1 MILGPPACG
10 RQCSAPELR
19 DEGKLG
25 RNPVDW
31 PATRPY
37 EAPGALTR
45 VLCLFQ
51 RASVRGRYFGL
62 LVVVAAVCWGRAAS
76 AQAAVS
82 SAYLDQLVRLAHD
95 QQLAT
100 DEEWLRLVHYRKGL
114 FGGWES
120 EVDGSPFF
128 LAADGKTEPEH
139 ELASTI
145 RAFYAPVPKD
155 PKQQHALCQ
164 FPARFGWLD
173 AFLHFD
179 HAQLPH
185 VECPEY
191 REFLGLL
198 RPQGLTLVFSSY
210 YLNNPASALGHTFL
224 RIDQALNTEGES
236 RELLDY
242 GVDYSANVD
251 TSNALLYAIKGIFG
265 LFPGTFRRV
274 PFSLKVREYN
284 DFESRDL
291 WEYDLNLSKPEVQR
305 VVDHIWEL
313 GSTYFAYYYMT
324 ENCSYQILSALEVA
338 DPHLHLLEGLNK
350 PVIPADTVKAL
361 FKNPGLVKRIKYR
374 PSNRT
379 QFLQRMSKL
388 TPEEADAVALLMK
401 SPNAALP
408 RAFDANEQVKVL
420 DTALDLLDVQLA
432 RDTVKSREQ
441 MDQQGAER
449 QQALLERRAGYDI
462 QTDEPHY
469 PAPEGQMPHLSH
481 GSQRLGLGSGYDHQR
496 GYFHALSFRLALHDL
511 ADPGAGFPLGSEIE
525 FLPTRLRYYIQ
536 SPKLSLEEL
545 TVVRVKSLVPLGRF
559 SHSWSWMVEGGSH
572 RNHDLGCDECYT
584 GAARFGFGFALQ
596 PLPFFTFFALAKT
609 ELEAPLRSGYLD
621 AFRLEL
627 GPYGGARVRFGD
639 AGALLVT
646 GQWAYLPAQHP
657 FQTWDLA
664 GQLRVNYLR
673 NFALGGEGHVYPRT
687 QSLEFMSYLYF

>member
-1 MILGPPACG
+1 MRRREHGPTVL
-10 RQCSAPELR
+10 RQFQRVFARGQYGGLLAVFIVVFWAR
-19 DEGKLG
+19 
-25 RNPVDW
+25 
-31 PATRPY
+31 
-37 EAPGALTR
+37 ALT
-45 VLCLFQ
+45 
-51 RASVRGRYFGL
+51 
-62 LVVVAAVCWGRAAS
+62 
-76 AQAAVS
+76 AQPLAS
-82 SAYLDQLVRLAHD
+82 SAYLDQLVQLAHD
-95 QQLAT
+95 QHLAH
-100 DEEWLRLVHYRKGL
+100 DEEWLRLLHYRKGL

-120 EVDGSPFF
+120 EVDGPPFF

-139 ELASTI
+139 ELAATI

-155 PKQQHALCQ
+155 PNRHALCQ
-164 FPARFGWLD
+164 FPARFSWLD
-173 AFLHFD
+173 ELLHFD
-179 HAQLPH
+179 HAPLPH
-185 VECPEY
+185 VDCVGY

-210 YLNNPASALGHTFL
+210 FLNNPASALGHTFL
-224 RIDQALNTEGES
+224 RIDQAPKSQDDS

-251 TSNALLYAIKGIFG
+251 TTNALLYAIKGIFG
-265 LFPGTFRRV
+265 LFPGTFHRV
-274 PFSLKVREYN
+274 PFSIKVREYN
-284 DFESRDL
+284 DYESRDL
-291 WEYDLNLSKPEVQR
+291 WEYDLNLSKPQVQR

-324 ENCSYQILSALEVA
+324 ENCSYQILGALEVA
-338 DPHLHLLEGLNK
+338 DPHLRLLEGLNK

-388 TPEEADAVALLMK
+388 TPEEGDAVALLMHNP
-401 SPNAALP
+401 SAALP
-408 RAFDANEQVKVL
+408 PAWGTAEQVKVL

-469 PAPEGQMPHLSH
+469 PAPEDQMPHLTH

-496 GYFHALSFRLALHDL
+496 GYFHALNFRVALHDL
-511 ADPGAGFPLGSEIE
+511 ADPGLGLPDGSEIE

-545 TVVRVKSLVPLGRF
+545 TLVRVKSLTPLGRF
-559 SHSWSWMVEGGSH
+559 SHSWSWLVEAGSH
-572 RNHDLGCDECYT
+572 RNHDRGCDQCYT
-584 GAARFGFGFALQ
+584 GGGRFGFGFALQ
-596 PLPFFTFFALAKT
+596 PWSPLTLFGLAKT
-609 ELEAPLRSGYLD
+609 ELDAPLKSGYLE
-621 AFRLEL
+621 AFRLAV
-627 GPYGGARVRFGD
+627 GPYGGARIRFGD

-657 FQTWDLA
+657 IQTWDLA

-673 NFALGGEGHVYPRT
+673 NFALGAEGHLYPQT
-687 QSLEFMSYLYF
+687 QSLEFESYLYF